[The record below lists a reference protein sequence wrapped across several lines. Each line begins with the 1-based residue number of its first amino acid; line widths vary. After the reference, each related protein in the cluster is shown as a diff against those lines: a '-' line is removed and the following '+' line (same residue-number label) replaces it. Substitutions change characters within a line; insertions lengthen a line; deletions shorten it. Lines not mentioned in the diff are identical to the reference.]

1 MVLGGTSAPLH
12 GHGYARDGCTA
23 PNPKW
28 RLDGIALCWEVAAR
42 CVTRRVHGRSALV
55 LRSALYTFSVRTN
68 PDTELS
74 WAGGVQAAA
83 KRFLPFEEA
92 REFARKQ
99 KMTKKADWKQ
109 WCREGNR
116 PKDVPYDPDKV
127 RIRPSLLLYDNPVA
141 CTDESTSGGMFS
153 TDCRL
158 LGRMLDSQAYKNE
171 GWVSWA
177 DWLGYGVGQPPV
189 GTFLSFEEA
198 RELVWNEGLTTRQQ
212 WREWCDACS
221 PLYSN
226 LIGFS
231 SLTRVD
237 QV

>member
-1 MVLGGTSAPLH
+1 M
-12 GHGYARDGCTA
+12 
-23 PNPKW
+23 
-28 RLDGIALCWEVAAR
+28 AAT
-42 CVTRRVHGRSALV
+42 CVTHRVHGCSALV
-55 LRSALYTFSVRTN
+55 LPSALYTFSVRTN

-92 REFARKQ
+92 REFMWEK
-99 KMTKKADWKQ
+99 KMTRKADWKQ

-198 RELVWNEGLTTRQQ
+198 RELMWKEGLRTQKQ
-212 WREWCDACS
+212 WREWCDVAPPLCIRISSAS
-221 PLYSN
+221 P
-226 LIGFS
+226 
-231 SLTRVD
+231 R
-237 QV
+237 

>member
-1 MVLGGTSAPLH
+1 V
-12 GHGYARDGCTA
+12 
-23 PNPKW
+23 
-28 RLDGIALCWEVAAR
+28 LCWEVAAA
-42 CVTRRVHGRSALV
+42 CVTNKDRGCSALV
-55 LRSALYTFSVRTN
+55 LPSHLYTFSVRTN

-83 KRFLPFEEA
+83 KRSLPFEEA

-99 KMTKKADWKQ
+99 QMTGTKQ
-109 WCREGNR
+109 WFQWCKEGNR
-116 PKDVPYDPDKV
+116 PKDVPAHPEVV

-158 LGRMLDSQAYKNE
+158 LGRMLESQTYKNE

-177 DWLGYGVGQPPV
+177 DWLGYGVGQLPR

-198 RELVWNEGLTTRQQ
+198 RELVWKEGLRTKEQ
-212 WREWCDACS
+212 WREWCDAALPLCIRISSAS
-221 PLYSN
+221 P
-226 LIGFS
+226 
-231 SLTRVD
+231 R
-237 QV
+237 